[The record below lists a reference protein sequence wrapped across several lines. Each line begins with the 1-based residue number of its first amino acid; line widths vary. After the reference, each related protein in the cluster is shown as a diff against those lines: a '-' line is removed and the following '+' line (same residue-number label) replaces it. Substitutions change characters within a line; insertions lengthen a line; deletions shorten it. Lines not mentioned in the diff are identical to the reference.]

1 MNRDHIIEVLPDSG
15 MRVWVTLGDNLT
27 RLLDLTWLHKQ
38 SGYHSLQ
45 FPQLATAPR
54 RTADG
59 LHLYWP
65 DGISLSHE
73 SIAQATSVTS
83 PVRLLRIV
91 PAALRFRPLLPL
103 LRAAEPRLHG
113 YLDTRPEAI
122 VRQAIGMRPSE
133 WSAVMNV
140 TALVP
145 ATLVAARLS
154 DLYLLLTGLV
164 PRTALPG
171 LLRETWPYAA
181 RQTGPSSLPLTGIDC
196 LQRGQFHLLEEPLVQ
211 LLLGDHEGQSPEGQM
226 LQSTGA
232 TPECPPTTGPQRR
245 GEGAEQRG
253 R

>member
-1 MNRDHIIEVLPDSG
+1 MNRDHIVEVLPDSG
-15 MRVWVTLGDNLT
+15 TRVWVTLGDNLT
-27 RLLDLTWLHKQ
+27 RLLDLRWLRQ
-38 SGYHSLQ
+38 QGGYHSLQ
-45 FPQLATAPR
+45 FPQLANAPR

-65 DGISLSHE
+65 DGTSLAHG
-73 SIAQATSVTS
+73 SIAQATTASS

-113 YLDTRPEAI
+113 YLDTRPDAI
-122 VRQAIGMRPSE
+122 VRQAFGMKPSE
-133 WSAVMNV
+133 WSAVMSV
-140 TALVP
+140 TSLVP
-145 ATLVAARLS
+145 APLVAARLS
-154 DLYLLLTGLV
+154 DLYLLLSGLV
-164 PRTALPG
+164 PRAALPG
-171 LLRETWPYAA
+171 LLREAWPYAA
-181 RQTGPSSLPLTGIDC
+181 RRAGPSPLPITGIDC
-196 LQRGQFHLLEEPLVQ
+196 LHRGQFHLLEEPLVR
-211 LLLGDHEGQSPEGQM
+211 LLLGDHEGQPPEGQV